1 MLRKNG
7 VATLDLTI
15 TLLSIN
21 KAMSS
26 KSNLANDQ
34 FKIV

>member
-1 MLRKNG
+1 MLRKNS

-26 KSNLANDQ
+26 KSNLSYDQ